1 MKKVWIWIRK
11 QLLEIPG
18 VDGWVMRWEYQ
29 SGLKELHA
37 RLDPQ
42 IAKAR
47 KAKKTKLVDELDNQF
62 YSEYVWLH
70 DPYNEWQTDQIV
82 RKARKYL
89 IDVPVYPSRANG
101 EDEDDSWIIVS
112 SDKGLETDPDNRLAV
127 IESKAKE
134 FILEEN
140 NARAVHWASA
150 LIVSRDRIYEAV
162 NDNEGPFYMNVLRKS
177 TSLVWKFRVPSVE
190 DSAATAS
197 PADVSKVKTRKSNS
211 AE

>member
-1 MKKVWIWIRK
+1 MSKKLKKQSTILPLLRLLESQTPIFLDRDQGNKRMPQLLQEAGITVQWHSQRFTDTTQDDVWIRDVAK
-11 QLLEIPG
+11 QG
-18 VDGWVMRWEYQ
+18 
-29 SGLKELHA
+29 
-37 RLDPQ
+37 
-42 IAKAR
+42 
-47 KAKKTKLVDELDNQF
+47 
-62 YSEYVWLH
+62 
-70 DPYNEWQTDQIV
+70 
-82 RKARKYL
+82 
-89 IDVPVYPSRANG
+89 
-101 EDEDDSWIIVS
+101 WIIVS

-127 IESKAKE
+127 IESKAKV